1 MKPAQERLEKRL
13 TTLEGLIET
22 LKTTPGARK
31 SERYYYEVLK
41 DFYQDIYNNC
51 LSGEPI
57 VHTGIFAPQ
66 ELFKAMGIA
75 PYSPEFDALLSM
87 MMNPDE
93 GIRFIDRGEATGV
106 TKEVCSAHRMGLG
119 MMAEAMAPPP
129 TIVVSS
135 SAPCDVTNFT
145 YEIYSK
151 RYNCPAFLID
161 TPYGYGDY
169 QMAYYKKEMQ
179 SLIRFLEENTGK
191 TLDYQKLQEMIELS
205 SKGYEYW
212 DKINALR
219 KNIPNPIKSR
229 ETTRDFAVTIL
240 GAGSPIAMKFF
251 EARYQ
256 ELQEMVNQKKGVVP
270 DEKYRITWLYVL
282 PYFDLSIADWMEEK
296 YGAVIVVD
304 LFSYAAQ
311 EVDMS
316 DTSDPM
322 AFLAKKPYKGGLIK
336 SAYGPYHAPSARDD
350 FLKMC
355 TEYHSDVVIM
365 LAHWGC
371 KQYCGLAKLLSDDIK
386 EEVGLPMLILDADIL
401 DPRIV
406 SSTRVKAK
414 LEEFFS
420 SLSKN

>member
-1 MKPAQERLEKRL
+1 MKPGQERLEKMI
-13 TTLEGLIET
+13 TTLDGLVES
-22 LKTTPGARK
+22 LKRTSGARQ
-31 SERYYYEVLK
+31 SELYYYEVLK
-41 DFYQDIYNNC
+41 NFYNDIYNNY
-51 LSGEPI
+51 LSGDPI
-57 VHTGIFAPQ
+57 VHTGIFAPM
-66 ELFKAMGIA
+66 ELYKAMGIA
-75 PYSPEFDALLSM
+75 PYSPEFDALFTVL
-87 MMNPDE
+87 MNPE
-93 GIRFIDRGEATGV
+93 EAIRFIDRGEATGV

-119 MMAEAMAPPP
+119 MMAEDLAPPP
-129 TIVVSS
+129 TVVVSS

-151 RYNCPAFLID
+151 YYNCPAFLID

-179 SLIRFLEENTGK
+179 SLIGFLEENTGK
-191 TLDYQKLQEMIELS
+191 TLDYQKLQTMIECS
-205 SKGYEYW
+205 SMGYEYW

-240 GAGSPIAMKFF
+240 GAGSPDSIKFF

-256 ELQEMVNQKKGVVP
+256 ELQEMVAQKKGVVSE
-270 DEKYRITWLYVL
+270 EKYRITWLYVL

-304 LFSYAAQ
+304 LFSYASQ

-316 DTSDPM
+316 DISDPL
-322 AFLAKKPYKGGLIK
+322 AFLAKKPYKGGLVK
-336 SAYGPYHAPSARDD
+336 SAYGPYHAPSAKGD

-355 TEYHSDVVIM
+355 TEYHSDAVIM

-386 EEVGLPMLILDADIL
+386 EEVSLPMMILDADIL

-406 SSTRVKAK
+406 SSPRVKAK

-420 SLSKN
+420 SIIKN